1 MTNFYNIT
9 SLQRYTAEKMVK
21 IYVGNLSDN
30 VTNED
35 LRNLFEQFGPVDEA
49 ERVRGENK
57 KIGFVHMPNDQMAM
71 AAVR

>member
-1 MTNFYNIT
+1 M
-9 SLQRYTAEKMVK
+9 K

-30 VTNED
+30 MTNED